1 MAAVSDTEYV
11 VQAKAVRK
19 YGVALLDALNAG
31 KLKLT
36 GFAKGGKLSKAQQ
49 RAKAQAEAESQ
60 ARHDAWGDLT
70 VSRFGKMAGYQRSEF
85 GNALGKPDSVSSLVN
100 ALNQWRGIIQKSTH
114 GGTESKLLKQLDAT
128 GRALLKQEKQLNS
141 VTASLGKAK
150 DKLNDLK
157 SSAASLASS
166 VKGNILS
173 SANITRGASGDKTVT
188 TSSIMSGLIASR
200 DKATAFAGALKDL
213 RSKGVSK
220 DLIQQV
226 AEAGIDGGGL
236 ETAGALLSASS
247 SEITTMNQLQ
257 GQIGKAASSAGTTT
271 ADAVYGPAIKAQTA
285 VVKTL
290 TTSQNNLKKSM
301 DKLATAM
308 EKAIEKAFK
317 KKANGGIVGGAA
329 SGGLRG
335 GLTWVGEEGPE
346 LVRLPASST
355 VYPAGQSR
363 QIAAGAWASMLN
375 EPRRQGPARQT
386 VPAGV
391 AAAGDGQ
398 PMVIHLSIAGRD
410 FGELWVD
417 AGRKQVR
424 ARGSIEATLQPPRGR

>member
-1 MAAVSDTEYV
+1 
-11 VQAKAVRK
+11 
-19 YGVALLDALNAG
+19 
-31 KLKLT
+31 
-36 GFAKGGKLSKAQQ
+36 
-49 RAKAQAEAESQ
+49 
-60 ARHDAWGDLT
+60 
-70 VSRFGKMAGYQRSEF
+70 
-85 GNALGKPDSVSSLVN
+85 
-100 ALNQWRGIIQKSTH
+100 
-114 GGTESKLLKQLDAT
+114 
-128 GRALLKQEKQLNS
+128 
-141 VTASLGKAK
+141 
-150 DKLNDLK
+150 
-157 SSAASLASS
+157 
-166 VKGNILS
+166 
-173 SANITRGASGDKTVT
+173 
-188 TSSIMSGLIASR
+188 
-200 DKATAFAGALKDL
+200 
-213 RSKGVSK
+213 
-220 DLIQQV
+220 
-226 AEAGIDGGGL
+226 
-236 ETAGALLSASS
+236 
-247 SEITTMNQLQ
+247 MNQLQ